1 MCAAPSKPFAPAILD
16 VLIVVAAAV
25 YVAVAPNVEILLSL
39 NFFGRNVQSSKFLA
53 GTLCFD
59 FASAF
64 STFFSPFSNCEF
76 CFEFSFHH
84 HTHANVLCI

>member
-1 MCAAPSKPFAPAILD
+1 MLRLQNLSLLQSLMSLL
-16 VLIVVAAAV
+16 VVVA
-25 YVAVAPNVEILLSL
+25 VAVAPNVEILLSL